1 MNNMEKNN
9 LMIDAKIEAIL
20 FYKGEAISIKKI
32 SNILNV
38 SEQEIKDA
46 ILILKDNLK
55 NRGIVLLE
63 RGDEIMLGTHGD
75 MSDIVESFQKEE
87 LSKELSKASLETL
100 SIILYKDSVTRQ
112 EIDYIRGVNSGF
124 ILRNMLIRGLIEK
137 EVNPKDARTYIYK
150 PTFELMSYMGVKSV
164 SMLPNYQKINE
175 TLSQKIA
182 EIGAK
187 DSTLE

>member
-46 ILILKDNLK
+46 ILVLKDNLK

-63 RGDEIMLGTHGD
+63 RSE
-75 MSDIVESFQKEE
+75 
-87 LSKELSKASLETL
+87 
-100 SIILYKDSVTRQ
+100 
-112 EIDYIRGVNSGF
+112 
-124 ILRNMLIRGLIEK
+124 
-137 EVNPKDARTYIYK
+137 PKRCPYIYIQAY
-150 PTFELMSYMGVKSV
+150 F
-164 SMLPNYQKINE
+164 
-175 TLSQKIA
+175 
-182 EIGAK
+182 
-187 DSTLE
+187 

>member
-1 MNNMEKNN
+1 
-9 LMIDAKIEAIL
+9 
-20 FYKGEAISIKKI
+20 
-32 SNILNV
+32 
-38 SEQEIKDA
+38 
-46 ILILKDNLK
+46 
-55 NRGIVLLE
+55 
-63 RGDEIMLGTHGD
+63 
-75 MSDIVESFQKEE
+75 
-87 LSKELSKASLETL
+87 
-100 SIILYKDSVTRQ
+100 
-112 EIDYIRGVNSGF
+112 
-124 ILRNMLIRGLIEK
+124 MLIRGLIEK